1 MIRITNNGL
10 ANGRRIAVVKES
22 FGNAFVPYMIDYYDE
37 IYVVDI
43 RETTPSTSAIIADK
57 GITDV
62 LFINNV
68 FAAADANQIQRV
80 AAKAAS

>member
-1 MIRITNNGL
+1 
-10 ANGRRIAVVKES
+10 
-22 FGNAFVPYMIDYYDE
+22 MIDYYDE

-43 RETTPSTSAIIADK
+43 RETTPAISTVIDQK

-68 FAAADANQIQRV
+68 FAAADASQIKRISD
-80 AAKAAS
+80 KAVS